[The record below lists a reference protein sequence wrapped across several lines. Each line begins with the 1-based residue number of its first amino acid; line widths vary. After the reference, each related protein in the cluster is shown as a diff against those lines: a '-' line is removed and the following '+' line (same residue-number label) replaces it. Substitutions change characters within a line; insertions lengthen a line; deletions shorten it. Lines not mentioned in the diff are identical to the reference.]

1 MQRCWARAIS
11 LDVHLAKMIPH
22 RIAESVKFAEKL
34 QVGLWPICSLTVA
47 KAALVDTQP
56 LPRGFLL
63 RGWPIVYDVAMV
75 LPTVEQLRIEL
86 EALAARRRQQIE
98 ESEEMVRSGK
108 SRLAEIERHLV
119 RLANQPDSSSGRP
132 SG

>member
-1 MQRCWARAIS
+1 M
-11 LDVHLAKMIPH
+11 
-22 RIAESVKFAEKL
+22 
-34 QVGLWPICSLTVA
+34 
-47 KAALVDTQP
+47 DTQP

-75 LPTVEQLRIEL
+75 LQTVEQLRIEL
-86 EALAARRRQQIE
+86 EALAAELRQQIE